1 MLDSI
6 KKRLKTSK
14 LAREINSAIKGI
26 ALDAAHEI
34 NMFRFGDY
42 WNRYTLIDH
51 SRIAVE
57 LLEGRLCGNRL
68 NNRTPHL
75 NIFFVGTY
83 YDHEMQ
89 GFFQGLQRLGDV
101 HTYINAHGEYGIN
114 MPRGVKLSLDEH
126 QQWCHHLY
134 ESVLEANQNKPIDF
148 LIGTFTAP
156 SVSLEAL
163 LAIRGLGIPIV
174 NIAMD
179 DMLPQHWRTDR
190 KAKMGAFGLGPAV
203 DLTLQTTAAMIPR
216 YLKAGYPAIYFP
228 FASDADIFCPTA
240 EKDIDVL
247 FIGNC
252 YGKRE
257 RLIAKCMEAGI
268 HVEAYG
274 LEFPRGHVA
283 GEEVP
288 RLFGRSKLILGSGLV
303 GHSANLTTLKLRD
316 FDGPMAGALYLTSH
330 NPLLAC
336 HFNIGE
342 EILTY
347 ENVDDCIYKIK
358 YFLTNEEER
367 IRIATN
373 GRVRACAEHTWNHRF
388 QLLLQTL
395 GLS

>member
-1 MLDSI
+1 MLDNI

-14 LAREINSAIKGI
+14 LARELNSAIKGI

-34 NMFRFGDY
+34 NRFRFGDH
-42 WNRYTLIDH
+42 WNRYSLDDC

-57 LLEGRLCGNRL
+57 LLQGRLCDVRR
-68 NNRTPHL
+68 NNRTSRL

-101 HTYINAHGEYGIN
+101 HTYINAHGGYGIN
-114 MPRGVKLSLDEH
+114 TPRGVKLSLDEH

-134 ESVLEANQNKPIDF
+134 ESVLDANQVKPIDF
-148 LIGTFTAP
+148 VIGTFTAP

-163 LAIRGLGIPIV
+163 LAIRGLGIPII

-179 DMLPQHWRTDR
+179 DMLPQHWRTER
-190 KAKMGAFGLGPAV
+190 KVKMGAFGLGPAV
-203 DLTLQTTAAMIPR
+203 DLTLQTTPAMIPR

-228 FASDADIFCPTA
+228 FASDADIFCPA
-240 EKDIDVL
+240 VEKDIDVL

-257 RLIAKCMEAGI
+257 KLIAKCVEAGI
-268 HVEAYG
+268 SVEAYG
-274 LEFPRGHVA
+274 LEFPHGHIA

-288 RLFGRSKLILGSGLV
+288 RLFGRSKIILGSGLV

-330 NPLLAC
+330 NPFLEN

-347 ENVDDCIYKIK
+347 VNIDDCINKIK
-358 YFLTNEEER
+358 YFLTNEKER
-367 IRIATN
+367 LRIAAN
-373 GRVRACAEHTWNHRF
+373 GRARSCAEHTWNHRL
-388 QLLLQTL
+388 QLLSQAL
-395 GLS
+395 GFS

>member
-1 MLDSI
+1 MLDNI
-6 KKRLKTSK
+6 KKRLKTSR
-14 LAREINSAIKGI
+14 LARDLNSAIKGI
-26 ALDAAHEI
+26 ALDATHEI
-34 NMFRFGDY
+34 NRLRFGDY
-42 WNRYTLIDH
+42 WNRYSSDDCR
-51 SRIAVE
+51 RIAIE
-57 LLEGRLCGNRL
+57 LLQGRLCDIRR
-68 NNRTPHL
+68 NNRTSCL

-89 GFFQGLQRLGDV
+89 GFYQGLQGLGDV
-101 HTYINAHGEYGIN
+101 YTYINARGGYGIN
-114 MPRGVKLSLDEH
+114 TPRGMKLSLHER

-134 ESVLEANQNKPIDF
+134 ESVLEANQVKPVDF
-148 LIGTFTAP
+148 VIGTFTAP
-156 SVSLEAL
+156 GVSLETL
-163 LAIRGLGIPIV
+163 LAIRGLGIPII

-179 DMLPQHWRTDR
+179 DMLPQHWRTER
-190 KAKMGAFGLGPAV
+190 KIKMGAFGLGPAV
-203 DLTLQTTAAMIPR
+203 DLTLQTTPAMIPR

-257 RLIAKCMEAGI
+257 KLIAKCMEAGI
-268 HVEAYG
+268 SVEAYG
-274 LEFPRGHVA
+274 LEFPRGHIA

-288 RLFGRSKLILGSGLV
+288 RLFGRSKIILGSGLV
-303 GHSANLTTLKLRD
+303 GHSASLTTLKLRD

-330 NPLLAC
+330 NPILEN

-347 ENVDDCIYKIK
+347 VSIDDCISKIK
-358 YFLTNEEER
+358 YFLMNENER
-367 IRIATN
+367 LRIAAN
-373 GRVRACAEHTWNHRF
+373 GRARARAEHTWTHRLR
-388 QLLLQTL
+388 LLPQAL

>member
-1 MLDSI
+1 MLIDI

-14 LAREINSAIKGI
+14 LARDLNSAIKGF
-26 ALDAAHEI
+26 AMDAAHEI
-34 NMFRFGDY
+34 NRFHFGDY
-42 WNRYTLIDH
+42 WNRHSSDEID
-51 SRIAVE
+51 RMAAE
-57 LLEGRLCGNRL
+57 LLQGRLCHIRR
-68 NNRTPHL
+68 NNRTSHL

-89 GFFQGLQRLGDV
+89 GLFQGLQRMGHV
-101 HTYINAHGEYGIN
+101 HTYINAQGGYGVN
-114 MPRGVKLSLDEH
+114 TPRGVKLSLHEH

-134 ESVLEANQNKPIDF
+134 ESVLEANQVKPIDF
-148 LIGTFTAP
+148 VIGTFTAP

-163 LAIRGLGIPIV
+163 LAIRGLGIPII

-179 DMLPQHWRTDR
+179 DMLPQHWRTER
-190 KAKMGAFGLGPAV
+190 KVKMGAFGLGHAV
-203 DLTLQTTAAMIPR
+203 DLTLQTTPAMIPR

-228 FASDADIFCPTA
+228 FASDADIFFPTA

-257 RLIAKCMEAGI
+257 KLIAKCVEAGI
-268 HVEAYG
+268 SVEAYG
-274 LEFPRGHVA
+274 LEFPRGHIA

-288 RLFGRSKLILGSGLV
+288 RLFGRSKIILGSALV

-316 FDGPMAGALYLTSH
+316 FDGPMSGALYLTSH
-330 NPLLAC
+330 NPLLAN
-336 HFNIGE
+336 HFKIGE

-347 ENVDDCIYKIK
+347 VTIDDCINKIK
-358 YFLTNEEER
+358 YFLTNEKER
-367 IRIATN
+367 LRIAAN
-373 GRVRACAEHTWNHRF
+373 GRARASGEHTWNHRLK
-388 QLLLQTL
+388 LLPQAL